1 MLTRSLV
8 LFAMISMVLAASGQ
22 RQYADRSALSSGKW
36 IKVAVDSTGVYK
48 VDAAFLAKAGFPETT
63 PSSSIRL
70 YGNGGAV
77 LPESNAAAYTDDI
90 AENAIHVVDGGDGT
104 FSGSDYFLFYA
115 PGPNRWIYDTLS
127 SSFRFV
133 KNPYSSSAFYFITL
147 ADGAGKRIVA
157 DVGMVQGNMLLE
169 EFDEHYHH
177 ELDSINFLKSGKEW
191 FGEDMSNAPGRKSL
205 REFNISMPGILAG
218 KPITLVSEVAGRSSF
233 QSNAIPV
240 SINGQLV
247 LEHSTPSLMGTVLEP
262 FANLNRRSATAVLNQ
277 SGIRVSYLFKGGSVN
292 AEAWINWFDLF
303 FHRSLSM
310 QGVSQLLFRSRA
322 SMAAQSAVRFN
333 IKEASGVQA
342 VWDVTDPLQP
352 IKQPAMLS
360 GNELQFSSNGG
371 TLREYIAFNDRF
383 PFPRLIGAL
392 PNQNLHGLA
401 AKDMLVVADK
411 AFLSE
416 ANRLAA
422 FHQQR
427 DGMRVEVVDVEQVYN
442 EFASG
447 TPDPTAI
454 RNFLKMRYDRAG
466 SNAADR
472 PRYLLLFGG
481 ASYVY
486 KEKAAKKNNLVP
498 SFQSASS
505 LDPLTSYVSD
515 DYFGLLDD
523 QDDINSNQPAAL
535 LDVGIGRI
543 PVRTQE
549 QARMAV
555 DKILNYHLPATLG
568 AWRNNITLVA
578 DDEDYN
584 IHFDDAELHAKL
596 VEQVAPV
603 AQVQKIYLDA
613 FDQERSSG
621 GSAYPAVNNA
631 ITAGIEKG
639 TLIWNY
645 SGHGGSERLAQE
657 SVLERAMVR
666 EWKNQGK
673 LPLFITATCD
683 FAPFD
688 DPDRFSLGEDL
699 LVGRS
704 NGAVGLLTTTRLVF
718 ASSNRVINNN
728 YFRFQLMKSSD
739 NRYPSLGEAL
749 RLSKNYTIANTG
761 DFINVRKFTLLGDP
775 AMHLAFPA
783 LEVRNTVINGKP
795 VASASDTLRAL
806 SRYTMDGEVRTP
818 SGLLAADFNGQLFVK
833 VYDKPLL
840 VETKAND
847 PLSKVAPFET
857 WEHILY
863 DGKVRVEQGKF
874 SYSFVVPK
882 DIQFNIDKARISYY
896 AENGVVDASGV
907 EDRLFVGGLGNTVNN
922 DGEGPRIEA
931 YLDNEQF
938 KNGDRVGENPLLI
951 VKLFDASG
959 INLSGIGIG
968 HDITAVIDGN
978 FRETIRLNPYFQAE
992 NAGDLRGTV
1001 RLLLPTLA
1009 EGRHTVLIRAWDVF
1023 NNSSTTTIECR
1034 VEKQKEILIK
1044 QLINYPNPFSQLTRF
1059 RFQLEGPAAGAQAT
1073 IRVFS
1078 LEGKLVRELSKT
1090 INEVT
1095 VRYTELDWDGRDE
1108 RGNSLPKG
1116 MYVYQLT
1123 VRGALGQLGQ
1133 KMRNLIIH

>member
-1 MLTRSLV
+1 
-8 LFAMISMVLAASGQ
+8 
-22 RQYADRSALSSGKW
+22 
-36 IKVAVDSTGVYK
+36 
-48 VDAAFLAKAGFPETT
+48 
-63 PSSSIRL
+63 
-70 YGNGGAV
+70 
-77 LPESNAAAYTDDI
+77 
-90 AENAIHVVDGGDGT
+90 
-104 FSGSDYFLFYA
+104 
-115 PGPNRWIYDTLS
+115 
-127 SSFRFV
+127 
-133 KNPYSSSAFYFITL
+133 
-147 ADGAGKRIVA
+147 
-157 DVGMVQGNMLLE
+157 
-169 EFDEHYHH
+169 
-177 ELDSINFLKSGKEW
+177 
-191 FGEDMSNAPGRKSL
+191 
-205 REFNISMPGILAG
+205 
-218 KPITLVSEVAGRSSF
+218 
-233 QSNAIPV
+233 
-240 SINGQLV
+240 
-247 LEHSTPSLMGTVLEP
+247 
-262 FANLNRRSATAVLNQ
+262 
-277 SGIRVSYLFKGGSVN
+277 
-292 AEAWINWFDLF
+292 
-303 FHRSLSM
+303 
-310 QGVSQLLFRSRA
+310 
-322 SMAAQSAVRFN
+322 
-333 IKEASGVQA
+333 
-342 VWDVTDPLQP
+342 
-352 IKQPAMLS
+352 
-360 GNELQFSSNGG
+360 
-371 TLREYIAFNDRF
+371 
-383 PFPRLIGAL
+383 
-392 PNQNLHGLA
+392 
-401 AKDMLVVADK
+401 
-411 AFLSE
+411 
-416 ANRLAA
+416 
-422 FHQQR
+422 
-427 DGMRVEVVDVEQVYN
+427 MRVEVVDLEQVYN

-447 TPDPTAI
+447 TQDPTAI
-454 RNFLKMRYDRAG
+454 RNFLKMFYDRAG
-466 SNAADR
+466 SNLADQ
-472 PRYLLLFGG
+472 PKYLLLFGG

-486 KEKAAKKNNLVP
+486 KEKAGKKNNLVP

-523 QDDINSNQPAAL
+523 QDDINNNQPAAL
-535 LDVGIGRI
+535 LDLGIGRI
-543 PVRTQE
+543 PVRTLA

-555 DKILNYHLPATLG
+555 DKMLNYHLPSTLG
-568 AWRNNITLVA
+568 EWRNNITLVA

-596 VEQVAPV
+596 IAQVAPV

-613 FDQERSSG
+613 FDQKRSSG
-621 GSAYPAVNNA
+621 GSAYPAVNSA

-657 SVLERAMVR
+657 SVLERAMVG

-728 YFRFQLMKSSD
+728 YFRFQLMKNSD
-739 NRYPSLGEAL
+739 NRYPSLGESL

-761 DFINVRKFTLLGDP
+761 DYMNVRKFTLLGDP
-775 AMHLAFPA
+775 AMHLAFPSM
-783 LEVRNTVINGKP
+783 EVQNIAINGKP
-795 VASASDTLRAL
+795 VSNVSDTLRAL
-806 SRYTMDGEVRTP
+806 SRYTIDGEIRTP
-818 SGLLAADFNGQLFVK
+818 AGLLASDFNGQLFAK
-833 VYDKPLL
+833 VYDKPML

-847 PLSKVAPFET
+847 PFSKVASFET
-857 WEHILY
+857 WEHLLY

-882 DIQFNIDKARISYY
+882 DIQFNIGKARISYY

-907 EDRLFVGGLGNTVNN
+907 EDRLLVGGLGNTVNN

-959 INLSGIGIG
+959 INTSGIGIG

-978 FRETIRLNPYFQAE
+978 FRETIRLNPYYQAE
-992 NAGDLRGTV
+992 NTGDLRGTV

-1009 EGRHTVLIRAWDVF
+1009 EGRHTILIRAWDVF

-1034 VEKQKEILIK
+1034 VEKQKEILIR
-1044 QLINYPNPFSQLTRF
+1044 QLSNYPNPFSQLTRF
-1059 RFQLEGPAAGAQAT
+1059 RFQLEGPVSGALAT
-1073 IRVFS
+1073 LRVFS
-1078 LEGKLVRELSKT
+1078 LEGKLVREMSKT

-1095 VRYTELDWDGRDE
+1095 ARYTELDWDGRDE

-1116 MYVYQLT
+1116 MYLYQLT